1 MGTHASP
8 NVLLVVLDSV
18 RAANCSLYGAARET
32 TPYLSRLADESTVYT
47 QARAPSNWSLPSHVS
62 LFTGLDAHVH
72 QVTVHDRLRTGHTVF
87 EALAADGYATGLFS
101 ENGFLTG
108 RDAGLADP
116 FETVVGVPDD
126 YDDRY
131 DTTVLDPGPDGFYYA
146 DRALAWSAEVDGPWA
161 ACLNLMDA
169 HRPFEPREAYDRWG
183 DDRARTIQ
191 SDLPIRWEWAFYG
204 GDRPCWQLGALES
217 LYDGGI
223 RQADAVLEHALES
236 LRSRGELD
244 ETLVVVCGDHGDGFG
259 EPGRVPG
266 EPPAVSHIL
275 PMHEELLHVPLV
287 VRPPGGATGERV
299 DELAALTRFPAVA
312 RAHARGDPPSRGFTV
327 DRALALKQPVTAD
340 LRERFERRCDPVEP
354 YLEPS
359 RAVYENAPDTPGA
372 VRKRSYWGDRGVT
385 TIVHAPG
392 VVEHR
397 EPIEPET
404 VDRAFRDGD
413 DDRDGDADPAH
424 DDRDPVREPLA
435 GRQPDAD
442 VEAQLA
448 ALGYY

>member
-1 MGTHASP
+1 MDSSP

-32 TPYLSRLADESTVYT
+32 TPYLSRLADESTVYA

-72 QVTVHDRLRTGHTVF
+72 QVTVHDRLRAGHTVF
-87 EALAADGYATGLFS
+87 EALSADGYATGLFS

-108 RDAGLADP
+108 RDAGLAAP

-146 DRALAWSAEVDGPWA
+146 DRVLTWSAEVDGSWA

-169 HRPFEPREAYDRWG
+169 HRPFEPREAYDHWG
-183 DDRARTIQ
+183 DDRARTLQ

-204 GDRPCWQLGALES
+204 GDRPYWQLGALES

-223 RQADAVLEHALES
+223 RQADAVLEHVLES
-236 LRSRGELD
+236 LRSRGALD

-259 EPGRVPG
+259 QPGRVPG

-299 DELAALTRFPAVA
+299 DELAALTRFPAVVH
-312 RAHARGDPPSRGFTV
+312 AHTRDDPSSRGFTV

-385 TIVHAPG
+385 TLVHAPG

-397 EPIEPET
+397 DPIEPET
-404 VDRAFRDGD
+404 VDRAFRDTAN
-413 DDRDGDADPAH
+413 DRDP
-424 DDRDPVREPLA
+424 DRDPVREPLA

>member
-1 MGTHASP
+1 MDSSP

-32 TPYLSRLADESTVYT
+32 TPYLSRLADESTVYA

-72 QVTVHDRLRTGHTVF
+72 QVTVHDRLRAGHTVF
-87 EALAADGYATGLFS
+87 EALSADGYATGLFS

-108 RDAGLADP
+108 RDAGLAAP

-146 DRALAWSAEVDGPWA
+146 DRVLTWSAEVDGSWA

-169 HRPFEPREAYDRWG
+169 HRPFEPREAYDHWG
-183 DDRARTIQ
+183 DDRARTLQ

-204 GDRPCWQLGALES
+204 GDRPYWQLGALES

-223 RQADAVLEHALES
+223 RQADAVLEHVLES
-236 LRSRGELD
+236 LRSRGALD

-259 EPGRVPG
+259 QPGRVPG

-299 DELAALTRFPAVA
+299 DELAALTRFPAVVH
-312 RAHARGDPPSRGFTV
+312 AHTRDDPPSRGFTV

-359 RAVYENAPDTPGA
+359 RAVYENAPDAPGA

-385 TIVHAPG
+385 TLVHAPG

-397 EPIEPET
+397 DPIEPET
-404 VDRAFRDGD
+404 VDRAFRDTAN
-413 DDRDGDADPAH
+413 DRDP
-424 DDRDPVREPLA
+424 DRDPVREPLA

>member
-1 MGTHASP
+1 MDSSP

-32 TPYLSRLADESTVYT
+32 TPYLSRLADESTVYA

-72 QVTVHDRLRTGHTVF
+72 QVTVHDRLRAGHTVF
-87 EALAADGYATGLFS
+87 EALSADGYATGLFS

-108 RDAGLADP
+108 RDAGLAAP

-169 HRPFEPREAYDRWG
+169 HRPFEPREAYDHWG
-183 DDRARTIQ
+183 DDRARTLQ

-204 GDRPCWQLGALES
+204 GDRPYWQLGALES

-223 RQADAVLEHALES
+223 RQADAVLEHVLES
-236 LRSRGELD
+236 LRSRGALD

-259 EPGRVPG
+259 QPGRVPG

-299 DELAALTRFPAVA
+299 DELAALTRFPAVVH
-312 RAHARGDPPSRGFTV
+312 AHTRDDPPSRGFTV

-385 TIVHAPG
+385 TLVHAPG

-397 EPIEPET
+397 DPIEPET
-404 VDRAFRDGD
+404 VDRAFRDTAN
-413 DDRDGDADPAH
+413 DRDP
-424 DDRDPVREPLA
+424 DRDPVREPLA

>member
-1 MGTHASP
+1 MDSSP

-32 TPYLSRLADESTVYT
+32 TPYLSRLADESIVYT

-72 QVTVHDRLRTGHTVF
+72 QVTVHDRLRAGHTVF
-87 EALAADGYATGLFS
+87 EALSADGYATGLFS

-108 RDAGLADP
+108 RDAGLAAP

-146 DRALAWSAEVDGPWA
+146 DRVLAWSAEVDGSWA

-169 HRPFEPREAYDRWG
+169 HRPFEPREAYDHWG
-183 DDRARTIQ
+183 DDRARTLQ

-204 GDRPCWQLGALES
+204 GDRPYWQLGALES

-223 RQADAVLEHALES
+223 RQADAVLEHVLES

-259 EPGRVPG
+259 QPGRVPG
-266 EPPAVSHIL
+266 EPHAVSHIL

-287 VRPPGGATGERV
+287 VRPPNGATGERV

-312 RAHARGDPPSRGFTV
+312 RAHAHVDPPSRGFTV

-385 TIVHAPG
+385 TLVHAPG

-397 EPIEPET
+397 DPIEPET
-404 VDRAFRDGD
+404 VDRAFRDATN
-413 DDRDGDADPAH
+413 DRDPN
-424 DDRDPVREPLA
+424 RDPVREPLA